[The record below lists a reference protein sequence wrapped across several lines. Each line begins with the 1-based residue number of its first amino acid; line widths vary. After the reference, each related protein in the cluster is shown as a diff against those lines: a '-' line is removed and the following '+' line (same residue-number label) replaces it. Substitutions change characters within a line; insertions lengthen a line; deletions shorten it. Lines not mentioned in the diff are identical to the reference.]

1 MLFLLSPAKTL
12 DYDTATPPEIEAMA
26 TRPAF
31 VDEAA
36 ALIDV
41 LRTKAPTEVAE
52 LMSLSDALAA
62 LNVARYGAWRRTFTA
77 RNSKPA
83 ALAFAGDVYGGLDAN
98 TLSADDLAWAQQ
110 HVVILSGLYGA
121 LRPLDRL
128 QAYRLE
134 MGTRLATGRGADLY
148 DWWGDTI
155 ARHLNKLQ
163 PATRGGRRVRPVV
176 VNLAS
181 QEYARAALRPALK
194 ARVVECVFEEGKGG
208 DWKIVSF
215 FAKRARGLMARH
227 AIRHRLDDP
236 ADLVGFDAEGY
247 AHAPEVSTPDR
258 LVFRRRAG

>member
-1 MLFLLSPAKTL
+1 MLFLLSPAKSL
-12 DYDTATPPEIEAMA
+12 DYDTPTPPAVEAMA

-41 LRTKAPTEVAE
+41 LKARSPAEVAS
-52 LMSLSDALAA
+52 LMSLSDSLAQ

-83 ALAFAGDVYGGLDAN
+83 ALAFDGDVYGGLDAKS
-98 TLSADDLAWAQQ
+98 LSVDDLAWAQD

-128 QAYRLE
+128 QPYRLE
-134 MGTRLATGRGADLY
+134 MGTRLVTPGAKDLY
-148 DWWGDTI
+148 GYWGDRI
-155 ARHLNKLQ
+155 AEHLNRRL
-163 PATRGGRRVRPVV
+163 RGVKAPVV

-181 QEYARAALRPALK
+181 QEYFRAADRKALK
-194 ARVVECVFEEGKGG
+194 ARVVECVFEEGKAGG
-208 DWKIVSF
+208 WKVVSF

-227 AIRHRLDDP
+227 AIVHRLQHP
-236 ADLVGFDAEGY
+236 EDLCGFEAEGY
-247 AHAPEVSTPDR
+247 AFAPTVSTPDR
-258 LVFRRRAG
+258 LVFRRRAQD